1 MFLHSRLQLVTTFL
15 AAGFCLAAA
24 GSVVAAPLTFEKD
37 IRPILKT
44 HCFHC
49 HGEAGETEGDL
60 DVRLRRFLEKGGKS
74 GPSIVPGDAAKSHLI
89 EQLTNGEMPKG
100 KPRLPEKDIAT
111 ITAWI
116 DAGAPTARPEPETLG
131 DEYVFTEEDR
141 NWWSFQP
148 IDRPP
153 VPVVKDLVSKN
164 PIDAFLA
171 AKMAEQE
178 LTFSAQAGAPT
189 LIRRLS
195 FDLTGIPPTPER
207 IDAFIA
213 AFAKDADAA
222 YRALVDE
229 LLATPAYG
237 ERWGRHWLDVA
248 GYADSDGYTE
258 KDVERKHAW
267 RYRDYVVE
275 AFNDDKPFDQFV
287 REQLAGDEIVA
298 EEKLHVD
305 VADEKLRKR
314 HRDLLVATGF
324 LRMAP
329 DGTMAKNDL
338 AARNQCIADTIKIVS
353 SSLYGMTIGCAQCH
367 DHRYDAISHADYYRL
382 RAVFEPG
389 FDVPRWRNPNARL
402 VSLQTKEDIA
412 KAAAIEVEAKKL
424 DAERIAKQAEFV
436 EEVFGKLLAEKDE
449 AIRADLEKA
458 YRTEA
463 KERTPEQLALLK
475 LHPKV
480 NKLNSGSLYLYDT
493 TYKTKHAQTIKDMVA
508 KAKEVRDT
516 KPPVTQVQAFTE
528 VAQKPEAVAPTF
540 VFNRGD
546 FESPTDKVA
555 PGDLSVLDGWR
566 DVEVPENTDALPS
579 TGRRLA
585 YARSITD
592 GEHPLLARVMANRIW
607 MHHFGTGIVATA
619 GDFGVLGEKPSHPEL
634 LDWLAM
640 EFVEKGWSLK
650 NLHRQILN
658 SQAYRQI
665 SLRDAKRDSIDPDNR
680 LLSRQNSQRL
690 EAENLRDALLAVS
703 GKLNP
708 KIGGEPVPVC
718 LNEEGQVVIGI
729 DTTDTAG
736 RQTGKHIGLNG
747 EEFRRSVYVQ
757 VRRTKPLEMF
767 ATFDAPDMME
777 PNCDVRPVT
786 TVSPQSLLLMNN
798 LGMREHAQYFAERLQ
813 KDCAGDVGA
822 QVERAFRLAYGR
834 PPTADD
840 KAAALEFITAQTA
853 YYKENPAKLEAVM
866 GPAPKENAAP
876 ELLGL
881 TALCHGLMSAN
892 EFLYV
897 D

>member
-449 AIRADLEKA
+449 AIRVDLEKA